1 MERLKR
7 YSKQII
13 ALLCAFVMLVGGVL
27 STSFDSKAASNYVFY
42 LNYPEPAVSE
52 TQGYLQVLLR
62 NSYTG
67 EYNISTFFWNTVG
80 STSSGEQVP
89 VLAEINVGTESLTFN
104 LISNLSSVTNV
115 YYNLYEITVTPRYS
129 LRAAKSTGSTTYR
142 YADSGWYA
150 QAWKCNGNAT
160 VTGIANNINFDAY
173 FSSAGYAEFL
183 EQIVGLLGQEN
194 ATLSSILVT
203 VTNILNSI
211 GENFDISNEKS
222 EVLSQ
227 KQEEQ
232 KETLGA
238 LNDKNNVDKVDISS
252 SSGDT
257 DSYLDSTSINN
268 YGTVLAVFTNNSY
281 ILSCILFVLS
291 VGLVSYVLFG
301 KKR

>member
-1 MERLKR
+1 M
-7 YSKQII
+7 
-13 ALLCAFVMLVGGVL
+13 
-27 STSFDSKAASNYVFY
+27 
-42 LNYPEPAVSE
+42 
-52 TQGYLQVLLR
+52 
-62 NSYTG
+62 
-67 EYNISTFFWNTVG
+67 
-80 STSSGEQVP
+80 
-89 VLAEINVGTESLTFN
+89 
-104 LISNLSSVTNV
+104 
-115 YYNLYEITVTPRYS
+115 
-129 LRAAKSTGSTTYR
+129 
-142 YADSGWYA
+142 
-150 QAWKCNGNAT
+150 
-160 VTGIANNINFDAY
+160 
-173 FSSAGYAEFL
+173 
-183 EQIVGLLGQEN
+183 LGQEN